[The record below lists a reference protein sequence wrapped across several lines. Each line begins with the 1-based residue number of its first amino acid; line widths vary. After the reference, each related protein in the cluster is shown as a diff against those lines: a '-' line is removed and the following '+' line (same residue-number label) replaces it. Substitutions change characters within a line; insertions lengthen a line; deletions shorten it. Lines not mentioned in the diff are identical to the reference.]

1 MGNNIIYNKEAIMK
15 TKNAA
20 TIRTLLAIVIA
31 AAMAFA
37 ATQDVSA
44 VTRAKTESQET
55 TDSQTAEES
64 DSNSKSS
71 SSSKSSKSTTDSN
84 SSKNKDSQASDETVT
99 DGAETADG
107 QSEDADADSSSSSKK
122 TATASG
128 SSKKTTTSSGSSK
141 KTTASSSDSDGYKV
155 LLTDKQRANKFK
167 SKTNPK
173 MGATPI
179 TLPRP
184 ASAGFSYADFAKY
197 NDYNS
202 DNHLGGTPIYLLGT
216 VMDVQPVKEGD
227 SDYKAAVMVNDCD
240 GYQWYVR
247 VNCSKA
253 KYDLMKNEILGKAG
267 YIYGTYA
274 GYSGVTNRPM
284 MDMMIMIETP
294 GNAVNMS
301 LYR

>member
-1 MGNNIIYNKEAIMK
+1 MK

-20 TIRTLLAIVIA
+20 TIRTLLAIAIA

-44 VTRAKTESQET
+44 VTKAKTESTESA
-55 TDSQTAEES
+55 DSQTAEDS
-64 DSNSKSS
+64 DSDSKSS
-71 SSSKSSKSTTDSN
+71 SSS
-84 SSKNKDSQASDETVT
+84 
-99 DGAETADG
+99 
-107 QSEDADADSSSSSKK
+107 
-122 TATASG
+122 
-128 SSKKTTTSSGSSK
+128 

-202 DNHLGGTPIYLLGT
+202 DNHLGGTPVYLLGT

-227 SDYKAAVMVNDCD
+227 SDYKVAVMVNDCD

-247 VNCSKA
+247 VNCSKD

>member
-1 MGNNIIYNKEAIMK
+1 MGNNSIYNKEAIMK

-20 TIRTLLAIVIA
+20 ATRTLLAIAIA

-64 DSNSKSS
+64 DSDSKSS
-71 SSSKSSKSTTDSN
+71 SSSKSSKSSKSTTDSS
-84 SSKNKDSQASDETVT
+84 SSKNKDSQASDETAT

-107 QSEDADADSSSSSKK
+107 QSEDVDADSSSSSKK
-122 TATASG
+122 PTTASG

-155 LLTDKQRANKFK
+155 LLTDKQRASKFK

-184 ASAGFSYADFAKY
+184 ASAGFPYADFAKY

-227 SDYKAAVMVNDCD
+227 SDYKVAVMVNDCD

-284 MDMMIMIETP
+284 MDMI
-294 GNAVNMS
+294 
-301 LYR
+301 